1 MGELTF
7 NQILK
12 KLELSLRSGQMHDSI
27 KYLSMLVEEAE
38 TEREEALV
46 DELGDI
52 IESGDE
58 EALEDFFEEAYGAE
72 A

>member
-7 NQILK
+7 DQILK
-12 KLELSLRSGQMHDSI
+12 KLELTLRSNQMYESV
-27 KYLSMLVEEAE
+27 KYLSMLVDEAE
-38 TEREEALV
+38 TEREQRLV

-52 IESGDE
+52 IEAGDQ
-58 EALEDFFEEAYGAE
+58 EALEEFFEDAYGVE

>member
-12 KLELSLRSGQMHDSI
+12 KLELSLRSNQMHESV

-38 TEREEALV
+38 TAREERLV
-46 DELGDI
+46 NELGDI
-52 IESGDE
+52 IEAGDQ
-58 EALEDFFEEAYGAE
+58 EALEDFFAGAYGAE
-72 A
+72 T